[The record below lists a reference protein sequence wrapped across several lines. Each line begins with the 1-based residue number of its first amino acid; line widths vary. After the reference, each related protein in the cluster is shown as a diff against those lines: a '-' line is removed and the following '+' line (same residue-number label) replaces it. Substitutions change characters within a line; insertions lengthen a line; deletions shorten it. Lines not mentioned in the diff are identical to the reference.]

1 MGTYYE
7 GALVRVTAAFTNAAG
22 AAVDPTTVTLKWHR
36 NQDAITNWTVQAG
49 QIVKDSVGNYHAD
62 LDTTNLPGGWSYEF
76 EGTGAAQA
84 TNAGTFLVVSST

>member
-7 GALVRVTAAFTNAAG
+7 GALVRVTAVFTNAAG
-22 AAVDPTTVTLKWHR
+22 APVDPTTVTLNWHR
-36 NQDAITNWTVQAG
+36 TKDAVTAWTVQAG

-62 LDTTNLPGGWSYEF
+62 LDTTSLTGPWSYEF

-84 TNAGTFLVVSST
+84 TNAGTFLVLAST

>member
-1 MGTYYE
+1 MGTYIE

-36 NQDAITNWTVQAG
+36 NQDPVTSWTVTAG

-62 LDTTNLPGGWSYEF
+62 LDTTNLVGGWSYEF

-84 TNAGTFLVVSST
+84 ANAGTFLVLAST